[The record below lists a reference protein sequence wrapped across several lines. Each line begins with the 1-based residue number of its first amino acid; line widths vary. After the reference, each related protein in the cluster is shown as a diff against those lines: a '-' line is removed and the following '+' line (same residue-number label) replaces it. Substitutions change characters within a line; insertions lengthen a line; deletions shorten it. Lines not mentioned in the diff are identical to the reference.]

1 MYLVDIYRDLT
12 ISGQELSYTEIAA
25 FCSLRNVHLKPFEIE
40 ILYTIRRAAREGFN
54 SD

>member
-12 ISGQELSYTEIAA
+12 IGGQELSYSEIAA
-25 FCSLRNVHLKPFEIE
+25 FCTLRNVQLKPFEIE
-40 ILYTIRRAAREGFN
+40 IFFMIRRAAREGFN